1 MGGFEI
7 VEHTADVGIR
17 AWGDSAEEL
26 FEQAAR
32 GLLDISGAWRPG
44 GGKEQPIEL
53 ESGDLGGLLVDWLN
67 EILYLQETRNAVIS
81 DLQVASVAGNGL
93 TASIALAER
102 PEEIEG
108 TAVKAV
114 TYHQLKVVDTGD
126 GWEARVYVDV

>member
-17 AWGDSAEEL
+17 AWGGSVEEL

-32 GLLDISGAWRPG
+32 GLLDITGALG
-44 GGKEQPIEL
+44 SAGGKKRSIEL

-67 EILYLQETRNAVIS
+67 EILYLQETRDAVIS
-81 DLQVASVAGNGL
+81 DLEVSSVAGNSL
-93 TASIALAER
+93 AATIALAER

-114 TYHQLKVVDTGD
+114 TYHQLKVEESGN